1 MATHSS
7 VLAWRIPGM
16 GEPGGL
22 PSMGSRSRTRLKR
35 LSSSSSSSPITKAR
49 VQVGG
54 TTNWCVNSRC
64 GSLQGSPAYLPAP
77 ESSER
82 EGKNTHCLLSHYHVP
97 EGFSGR
103 SAGKESTFKVGDRG
117 LIPKLGR
124 SIWRRDRLPTP
135 VFSGFPGDSAGKES
149 TCNLGDLGLI
159 PGLGRSSGEGKG

>member
-1 MATHSS
+1 
-7 VLAWRIPGM
+7 M

-103 SAGKESTFKVGDRG
+103 SAGKESTFKVGDPG
-117 LIPKLGR
+117 
-124 SIWRRDRLPTP
+124 S
-135 VFSGFPGDSAGKES
+135 FPGSERSAG
-149 TCNLGDLGLI
+149 
-159 PGLGRSSGEGKG
+159 EGIGCPLQYSWASLVAQLVKTPPSMWETWV